1 MYLEVL
7 AHADILGCLWD
18 RKLRALRCPSSLN
31 RRFIMQ
37 LLFDF
42 FPLIVFFAAYSL
54 FDVYVA
60 TAAIMVAIALQIA
73 YQWLR
78 HRKVNKLLLIS
89 GALVVLFG
97 SVTLALRNP
106 LFIQWKV
113 TVVNWLFAAAF
124 LGSQIFGSKTFTE
137 RLMGHAVELEPAF
150 WRQLNSLWI
159 VNFAVIGALN
169 LYVMYNF
176 SEQTWVY
183 FKTWGMIGLSLLM
196 AVGQAFWIS
205 ARAANSGADERS

>member
-1 MYLEVL
+1 
-7 AHADILGCLWD
+7 
-18 RKLRALRCPSSLN
+18 
-31 RRFIMQ
+31 MQ

-42 FPLIVFFAAYSL
+42 FPLIVFFAAYL
-54 FDVYVA
+54 VYDLYVA

-73 YQWLR
+73 YQWFR
-78 HRKVNKLLLIS
+78 HRKVNKMLLIS
-89 GALVVLFG
+89 GALVLVFG
-97 SVTLALRNP
+97 SITLALRNP

-124 LGSQIFGSKTFTE
+124 LGSQLFSEKTFTQ
-137 RLMGHAVELEPAF
+137 RMMGHAIELEPAL
-150 WRQLNSLWI
+150 WRQLNILWV

-176 SEQTWVY
+176 DEQTWEY

-196 AVGQAFWIS
+196 AVGQAIWIS
-205 ARAANSGADERS
+205 SRGTDPADRGSGS

>member
-1 MYLEVL
+1 
-7 AHADILGCLWD
+7 
-18 RKLRALRCPSSLN
+18 
-31 RRFIMQ
+31 MQ

-42 FPLIVFFAAYSL
+42 FPLVAFFVAFMAYDL
-54 FDVYVA
+54 YVA
-60 TAAIMVAIALQIA
+60 TATIMVAIGLQIA

-78 HRKVNKLLLIS
+78 HRKVNNMLLIS
-89 GALVVLFG
+89 GALVAVFGGITLVL
-97 SVTLALRNP
+97 REP

-124 LGSQIFGSKTFTE
+124 LTSQLFGKKTFTE
-137 RLMGHAVELEPAF
+137 RLMGQAVELEPAV
-150 WRQLNSLWI
+150 WRQLNTLWV

-176 SEQTWVY
+176 DVQIWVY

-196 AVGQAFWIS
+196 AVGQAVWIS
-205 ARAANSGADERS
+205 SRAADRSTDGSSSS